1 LIGTFAY
8 VFWYSILDRPVQS
21 VLSVGATLPEL
32 ELFDDEG
39 NPVTATAGKHGL
51 YMFIRGNW
59 CPLCMAQVKEIAAQY
74 RELEARGVEVFLIS
88 RQPAA
93 NTRALAKRFDAPI
106 RFCVDED
113 GRLARQLGI
122 EHLGGVPFLMEPL
135 GYDADS
141 VLPTVLIT
149 DPSRRIIF
157 SDLTDI
163 YRVRPELSAFLAALD
178 AQG

>member
-1 LIGTFAY
+1 LLALASAGTFAY
-8 VFWYSILDRPVQS
+8 VFWYSMFDRPVQTIR
-21 VLSVGATLPEL
+21 SVGATLPEL

-39 NPVTATAGKHGL
+39 
-51 YMFIRGNW
+51 
-59 CPLCMAQVKEIAAQY
+59 
-74 RELEARGVEVFLIS
+74 
-88 RQPAA
+88 
-93 NTRALAKRFDAPI
+93 KRFDAPI

-141 VLPTVLIT
+141 VLPTVVLT
-149 DPSRRIIF
+149 DPNRRIIF
-157 SDLTDI
+157 ADLTDI
-163 YRVRPELSAFLAALD
+163 YRVRPEPSVFLAALD